1 MVVSTESL
9 TIALM
14 PSLVSL
20 KKCSLPVEFGPL
32 RVLTLLVPS
41 SSPRRIS
48 MCLLGSFMII
58 VLSTIITSRT
68 ILLFHAKTTSFMPE
82 LVARSS
88 PRWISR
94 WHIIK
99 VSWKSRIS
107 TRQHLRLP
115 SVCSS
120 GLSCPQGL
128 CNAVTTFQRFMNWVL
143 RKYIGRFCHM
153 YIDDILVWSDSI
165 AQHRHHMRL
174 ICQALWEHGVMLSKS
189 KSILATDKVEFLGFN
204 ISYSSI
210 EVTPEKVDKIIGSHI
225 PHNPREVR
233 EFNGLVNYIGLF
245 IPGLS
250 HWSTVLSHLTKK
262 NVVFHWGKEQQEAFD
277 NIKRL
282 TRNTPICRPI
292 NPDSSDPVMLV
303 ADASNRAI
311 GGYVGQGKD
320 YKTM

>member
-143 RKYIGRFCHM
+143 RKYIGRFCHI

-165 AQHRHHMRL
+165 TQHRHHMRL
-174 ICQALWEHGVMLSKS
+174 ICQALQEHGVVLSKS
-189 KSILATDKVEFLGFN
+189 KSILVTDKVEFLGFN
-204 ISYSSI
+204 ISYGCI
-210 EVTPEKVDKIIGSHI
+210 EVTPGEGRQNHWILYSPQPSRSQRVHRPCQLHRTVHSRIIALVHSPLPPHQEECHI
-225 PHNPREVR
+225 P
-233 EFNGLVNYIGLF
+233 L
-245 IPGLS
+245 
-250 HWSTVLSHLTKK
+250 
-262 NVVFHWGKEQQEAFD
+262 GK
-277 NIKRL
+277 
-282 TRNTPICRPI
+282 
-292 NPDSSDPVMLV
+292 
-303 ADASNRAI
+303 
-311 GGYVGQGKD
+311 
-320 YKTM
+320 